1 MSEHRKPDLSSDR
14 RRFFRIDD
22 EIRLYYKKIPDNQL
36 QDNSATGLNAFGD
49 CSLATALD
57 MMTQESQVS
66 LHRLERNDPDVAEY
80 LKVLNNKIDL
90 VARAL
95 LMQKMEL
102 SEQKTRNV
110 NMSASGIAFD
120 SEELIQPGECLEIK
134 MLLSSSMAVIITYG
148 KVVRCEK
155 NADMD
160 KEYPYIVGVDY
171 YRMPEQDREV
181 LIKHVVKRQIQQIR
195 EEKESS

>member
-1 MSEHRKPDLSSDR
+1 MSEQQKADFSGDR

-22 EIRLYYKKIPDNQL
+22 TLRIFYKKIPENQL
-36 QDNSATGLNAFGD
+36 QGSKVPGMNAFGD

-66 LHRLERNDPDVAEY
+66 LHRLERSDPDVAEY

-90 VARAL
+90 VARAV

-120 SEELIQPGECLEIK
+120 SEELIQPGVCLEIK
-134 MLLSSSMAVIITYG
+134 MLLASSMAVIITYG
-148 KVVRCEK
+148 TVVRCEK
-155 NADMD
+155 NADMN

-171 YRMPEQDREV
+171 YNMPEQDREL

-195 EEKESS
+195 EEKENS

>member
-1 MSEHRKPDLSSDR
+1 MVEELKSDFAGDR
-14 RRFFRIDD
+14 RRFYRIDD
-22 EIRLYYKKIPDNQL
+22 SIRLFYKKIPENQL
-36 QDNSATGLNAFGD
+36 QENNASGMNAFGD

-57 MMTQESQVS
+57 MMAQESQVS

-95 LMQKMEL
+95 LMQKMKL
-102 SEQKTRNV
+102 TEQKTSNV

-134 MLLSSSMAVIITYG
+134 MLLASSMAVIITYG
-148 KVVRCEK
+148 NVVRCEK
-155 NADMD
+155 NADMN
-160 KEYPYIVGVDY
+160 KEYPYIVGVDFY
-171 YRMPEQDREV
+171 NMPEQDREV

>member
-1 MSEHRKPDLSSDR
+1 MSEDQKSDFAGDR

-22 EIRLYYKKIPDNQL
+22 EIRLFYKKILANQL
-36 QDNSATGLNAFGD
+36 QENNASGMNAFGN

-57 MMTQESQVS
+57 MMTQESLVS

-120 SEELIQPGECLEIK
+120 CEELIQPGECLEIK
-134 MLLSSSMAVIITYG
+134 MLLASSMAVIITYG
-148 KVVRCEK
+148 KVIRCEK
-155 NADMD
+155 NADMN

-181 LIKHVVKRQIQQIR
+181 LIKHVVKRQIQQIK